1 MIALFLQQQQP
12 QGTSGLS
19 DLELAQQLQQEE
31 YQQQQGGQPVPAR
44 APSPQ
49 VCLLLPAPSSRVP
62 PLIVQVA
69 RHCYSCDAIPA
80 TSLGLFCLSLSPR
93 SLPSFLSPAAPPD
106 LDQLPPRTSV
116 LVLSQGRQVTN
127 C

>member
-62 PLIVQVA
+62 PPIVQVA
-69 RHCYSCDAIPA
+69 RHCYSRD
-80 TSLGLFCLSLSPR
+80 SLGA
-93 SLPSFLSPAAPPD
+93 FLSVPFP
-106 LDQLPPRTSV
+106 
-116 LVLSQGRQVTN
+116 QVPS
-127 C
+127 

>member
-69 RHCYSCDAIPA
+69 VIAIPA
-80 TSLGLFCLSLSPR
+80 TPSGPFCLSLSPR

-106 LDQLPPRTSV
+106 LDQPPPRTSV